1 MIKWYQVKVANKII
15 FKKGIMAAVI
25 VPISYRKYHTTRK
38 QVISWADHENLI
50 V

>member
-1 MIKWYQVKVANKII
+1 
-15 FKKGIMAAVI
+15 MAAVMVSFLVQQTI
-25 VPISYRKYHTTRK
+25 NATRK